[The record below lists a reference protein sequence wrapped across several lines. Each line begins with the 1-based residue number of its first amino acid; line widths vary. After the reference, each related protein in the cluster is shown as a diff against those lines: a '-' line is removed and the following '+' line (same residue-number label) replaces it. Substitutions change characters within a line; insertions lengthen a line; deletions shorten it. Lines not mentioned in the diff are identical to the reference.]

1 MDFDDSPEELAY
13 RAQVRAFLAANATPK
28 TGSSLAES
36 YYAKAPSAGEE
47 SEHVRL
53 CKQWQRIL
61 FDNGW
66 AGIAWPKAYG
76 GRGETARHQGIFN
89 QEQARYDVQAGIF
102 SVGIGMTGPTLIAHG
117 TEEQKQRYLR
127 PMLQGEEVWCQL
139 FSEPGAGSDL
149 GGLRTTAV
157 RDGDEWIVNGQK
169 VWNSGAHYSDWGIL
183 LTRTDPDVP
192 KHRGITYFVVDMRG
206 AGIDVRP
213 LRQITGAAHFNEV
226 FLTDVRIPH
235 ENIVG
240 VVNGG
245 WGPMMTTLA
254 NERTLIG
261 SSQSMVTFDDIV
273 AFARHQ
279 GVAGDPT
286 IRQELIRHLSYAET
300 IKYLGYR
307 TQSAASRG
315 QVPGPE
321 SSVIKLAA
329 SRRLEH
335 QGNLVMSISGA
346 SGMLWEASAYL
357 GGFWQNQFLGQWMS
371 RIGGGTDQ
379 IQRNTIGEKVLQLPP
394 EPRVDKGIP
403 FKDVPK

>member
-13 RAQVRAFLAANATPK
+13 RAQVRAFLAANATAK